1 MTIEQAL
8 KEKIISE
15 YGSLKNFVDHTTLK
29 YSTVDSILKRGVM
42 NSNVQNIIE
51 ICKVLN
57 ISTDELSRGKI
68 VPLAESAIDKESF
81 DVAQLLRL
89 YKYQMAISK
98 NATLDNKPLT
108 KSEEDFISDGI
119 EILIEQLRKKR
130 KVK

>member
-1 MTIEQAL
+1 
-8 KEKIISE
+8 
-15 YGSLKNFVDHTTLK
+15 
-29 YSTVDSILKRGVM
+29 M